1 MAKRII
7 GMIAIAAVALAGCGA
22 DPGPPP
28 AVGECF
34 NVDPDDKQMT
44 SVDAFSCDTEH
55 DAEVYFVGD
64 IDAPEEYDA
73 LLVDTRARGECFA
86 AFSDYVGVDY
96 YSSSIEIL
104 YDVPS
109 QTAWGRGDRTVMCA
123 LYTPDDEAGTM
134 ARTTGSLNDSKK

>member
-1 MAKRII
+1 VAKRVI
-7 GMIAIAAVALAGCGA
+7 GMVAIAAVMLVGCGA

-34 NVDPDDKQMT
+34 NVDPDDEQMT
-44 SVDAFSCDTEH
+44 QVEAFACDTEH
-55 DAEVYFVGD
+55 HAEVYFVGT
-64 IDAPEEYDA
+64 IDALDEYDA

-86 AFSDYVGVDY
+86 AFGDYVGVDY

-109 QTAWGRGDRTVMCA
+109 QKAWSRGDRTVMCA
-123 LYTPDDEAGTM
+123 LYTPDATPGEM
-134 ARTTGSLNDSKK
+134 ARTTGSLKDSKK